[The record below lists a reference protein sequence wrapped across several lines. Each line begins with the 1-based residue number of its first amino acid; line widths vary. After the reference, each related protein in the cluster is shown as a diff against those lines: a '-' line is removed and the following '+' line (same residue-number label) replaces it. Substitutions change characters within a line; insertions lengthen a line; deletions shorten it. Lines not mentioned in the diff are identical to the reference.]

1 MAKGTI
7 DELFDISAIENQK
20 QKAEAILKDFVGS
33 LQKVPKIKLEVEGSK
48 SVKEFSLANAKLS
61 EEIKSVTALA
71 KQRFAADA
79 RLITLQTDYAKAT
92 ARSREELRKSNR
104 ELKASTEFQL
114 AETASIDKARAAV
127 KKLTIERN
135 SLNLATAEGQG
146 RRDTLNERINK
157 LNDFIKKNVDLL
169 AQQKIN
175 VGNYAG
181 SLAAPF
187 ETLLNKL
194 EELKANLAN
203 GIGLGGGRS
212 EADLKGA
219 TFQIQKLTDALS
231 LSSTAGASS
240 AKQVKILERTFQD
253 LSISTAKGD
262 ETATKFLST
271 LAGQI
276 GEAKDAVGD
285 LRDEIKLNASDTKGI
300 DNVVGSL
307 NALAG
312 IAQGA
317 AGAYALFG
325 ASQEDAAKIT
335 AKLIAVQGI
344 ANSIQTVGQELTR
357 KGTIANKAYVFVQGL
372 VTTATDKSAASTVR
386 LAAAS
391 KLLLG
396 GAIIGG
402 IAFLV
407 SKYIE
412 LSSRVSEAQRQ
423 SALLAETNK
432 EIATNA
438 GSEIA
443 KLQVLYKV
451 ATNANIPLVER
462 KKAVGEL
469 QEQYPAYFKN
479 IETEAVL
486 QGKAADAYLRAKDA
500 IIEKAKTQALESR
513 LTDLASKELDLQLQN
528 NEKLKEAEKART
540 AIRKQALAAA
550 SENGPKGIAA
560 SFGPETSNLR
570 LLQGELKKTEDAL
583 KANNITLSEIA
594 KDREFVLGLITNAP
608 VNSASGTGGAAAAI
622 QNAKDI
628 ADGTKEAI
636 LRSQFEIN
644 KLRLEA
650 SAASDK
656 EIFESEQRGYFVR
669 VQALNDFTQKQ
680 QALALL
686 EVQFARDAEQ
696 LRLAA
701 VLKGLEKEK
710 SQKGANIKALTEQ
723 QTKERTASAKA
734 IELIELQATIRLGEI
749 GKEFVANSKKLS
761 DDREAIR
768 QEEIDRIKKFEQDQI
783 EIAERSRA
791 IFKAAIAE
799 RQADEEK
806 AAQRRI
812 ELQKN
817 LQEELKS
824 LFIQLVN
831 DQFTIEEQ
839 ALTERKRLL
848 DEDTARRINQINL
861 LGLTES
867 ERIRQTAIVEKNAAA
882 QTEAIERRKRE
893 IAVQRARFEKLA
905 SIASIIQATA
915 VAVIN
920 ALGSKPYSP
929 ANIGLAALT
938 GAIGAA
944 QLAKA
949 ISTPLPRYKTGRGTG
964 KEELAITGDGGRPEY
979 IVRGSGAIE
988 ATPSVPTLTH
998 LMPKD
1003 RVLKDDNA
1011 LLNYLIAASNPYARI
1026 VSKSSQQV
1034 DVMTDKTGRGIIKAV
1049 TENRPKVTVI
1059 NHAPVEVTASW
1070 QNAFKK

>member
-7 DELFDISAIENQK
+7 DELFDLSAIQAQSDKVEK
-20 QKAEAILKDFVGS
+20 LLAEFVTGIS
-33 LQKVPKIKLEVEGSK
+33 KIPKIKLEVSGSE
-48 SVKEFSLANAKLS
+48 SVKEFSLANAKLKA
-61 EEIKSVTALA
+61 EIASVQQLA
-71 KQRFAADA
+71 NQRFAADA
-79 RLITLQTDYAKAT
+79 KLITLQTDYAKAT
-92 ARSREELRKSNR
+92 ARSREELRKSNK

-135 SLNLATAEGQG
+135 GLNLATAGGQD
-146 RRDTLNERINK
+146 RRDVLNERINK

-181 SLAAPF
+181 SLAKPF
-187 ETLLNKL
+187 ESLITRLDQ
-194 EELKANLAN
+194 LKANLAQ

-231 LSSTAGASS
+231 LSSSAGASS

-271 LAGQI
+271 LAGEI

-317 AGAYALFG
+317 AGAYALLG

-357 KGTIANKAYVFVQGL
+357 KGTIANKAYVFIQGL
-372 VTTATDKSAASTVR
+372 VTTATNTTAAATTRLNAVLKLSTIGLVVAAIGGLIYAISKASEATFGFTKNQKALYDITKSANASYAEEAV
-386 LAAAS
+386 
-391 KLLLG
+391 KLKIL
-396 GAIIGG
+396 
-402 IAFLV
+402 
-407 SKYIE
+407 
-412 LSSRVSEAQRQ
+412 
-423 SALLAETNK
+423 TK
-432 EIATNA
+432 EYLNTSTSV
-438 GSEIA
+438 G
-443 KLQVLYKV
+443 
-451 ATNANIPLVER
+451 R
-462 KKAVGEL
+462 KKDIQDEL
-469 QEQYPAYFKN
+469 QKTYPAYFGNLK
-479 IETEAVL
+479 TEAEF
-486 QGKAADAYLRAKDA
+486 QNGIADAANRATKALLIQAKVQAAQTLLTEKYKKVLDETFDPQSSLNFF
-500 IIEKAKTQALESR
+500 EKAGVALRNPLS
-513 LTDLASKELDLQLQN
+513 TI
-528 NEKLKEAEKART
+528 RT
-540 AIRKQALAAA
+540 ASGSPNIDDFQALAEEAA
-550 SENGPKGIAA
+550 DNVNKTKKEYNDLETFIQGFIERSNKELEALGGDPKKVTNN
-560 SFGPETSNLR
+560 TSA
-570 LLQGELKKTEDAL
+570 GVKE
-583 KANNITLSEIA
+583 
-594 KDREFVLGLITNAP
+594 
-608 VNSASGTGGAAAAI
+608 AAAEI
-622 QNAKDI
+622 KKVNDK
-628 ADGTKEAI
+628 TKEDI

-644 KLRLEA
+644 KLRLEE
-650 SAASDK
+650 SAKADK
-656 EIFESEQRGYFVR
+656 EIIDSENRGYFIR
-669 VQALNDFTQKQ
+669 KQALLDFTQKQ
-680 QALALL
+680 QAIAQL
-686 EVQFARDAEQ
+686 EVQFARDVEKLKLAEIVGALQ
-696 LRLAA
+696 E
-701 VLKGLEKEK
+701 EKK
-710 SQKGANIKALTEQ
+710 QKGANVKELNNQIE
-723 QTKERTASAKA
+723 KERAASAKRV
-734 IELIELQATIRLGEI
+734 ELIELQSTIRLTEI
-749 GKEFVANSKKLS
+749 GKDFVKTGQELA
-761 DDREAIR
+761 DQRQAIR
-768 QEEIDRIKKFEQDQI
+768 DDEIARIKKFEEDQQ
-783 EIAERSRA
+783 EISQRSRA
-791 IFKAAIAE
+791 IFKAAIQK
-799 RQADEEK
+799 QADEE
-806 AAQRRI
+806 AAAAEKRI
-812 ELQKN
+812 ELQKQ
-817 LQEELKS
+817 LQDELKS

-839 ALTERKRLL
+839 ALDERRRLL
-848 DEDTARRINQINL
+848 DEDTRRRINQINL
-861 LGLTES
+861 LGLTEQ

-882 QTEAIERRKRE
+882 QSEAIERRKRE
-893 IAVQRARFEKLA
+893 LAVQRARFEKLA
-905 SIASIIQATA
+905 SIASIIQETA
-915 VAVIN
+915 RAVVK
-920 ALGSKPYSP
+920 ALAFGPPQGP
-929 ANIGLAALT
+929 ALALLA

-949 ISTPLPRYKTGRGTG
+949 ISTPLPRYKSGRGTG
-964 KEELAITGDGGRPEY
+964 KEELAITGDGGKTEY

-988 ATPSVPTLTH
+988 ATPAVPTLTH

-1011 LLNYLIAASNPYARI
+1011 LLNFLINASSPYARI
-1026 VSKSSQQV
+1026 ASKSSQQP

>member
-7 DELFDISAIENQK
+7 DELFDLSAIQAQSDKVEK
-20 QKAEAILKDFVGS
+20 LLSEFVTGIS
-33 LQKVPKIKLEVEGSK
+33 KIPKIKLEVSGSE
-48 SVKEFSLANAKLS
+48 SVKEFSLANAKLKA
-61 EEIKSVTALA
+61 EIASVQQLA
-71 KQRFAADA
+71 NQRFAADA
-79 RLITLQTDYAKAT
+79 KLITLQTDYAKAT
-92 ARSREELRKSNR
+92 ARSREELRKSNK

-135 SLNLATAEGQG
+135 GLNLATAGGQD
-146 RRDTLNERINK
+146 RRDVLNERINK

-181 SLAAPF
+181 SLAKPF
-187 ETLLNKL
+187 ESLITRLDQ
-194 EELKANLAN
+194 LKANLAQ

-357 KGTIANKAYVFVQGL
+357 KGTIANKAYVFIQGL
-372 VTTATDKSAASTVR
+372 VTTATNTTAAATTRLNAVLKLSTIGIVVAAVGGLIYAISKASEATFGFTKNQKALYDITKSANASYAEEAV
-386 LAAAS
+386 
-391 KLLLG
+391 KLKIL
-396 GAIIGG
+396 
-402 IAFLV
+402 
-407 SKYIE
+407 
-412 LSSRVSEAQRQ
+412 
-423 SALLAETNK
+423 TK
-432 EIATNA
+432 EYLNTSTSV
-438 GSEIA
+438 G
-443 KLQVLYKV
+443 
-451 ATNANIPLVER
+451 R
-462 KKAVGEL
+462 KKDIQDEL
-469 QEQYPAYFKN
+469 QKTYPAYFGNLK
-479 IETEAVL
+479 TEAEF
-486 QGKAADAYLRAKDA
+486 QNGIADAANRATKALLIQAKVQAAQTLLTEKYKKVLDETFDPQSSLNFFEKAGVALRNPLSTIRTASGSPNADDFKALAEAATDNVNKTKKEYNDLEA
-500 IIEKAKTQALESR
+500 FIQGFIEKSN
-513 LTDLASKELDLQLQN
+513 KELETLGGDPKKVTN
-528 NEKLKEAEKART
+528 NTTAGVKEA
-540 AIRKQALAAA
+540 AA
-550 SENGPKGIAA
+550 EI
-560 SFGPETSNLR
+560 
-570 LLQGELKKTEDAL
+570 KK
-583 KANNITLSEIA
+583 
-594 KDREFVLGLITNAP
+594 
-608 VNSASGTGGAAAAI
+608 VND
-622 QNAKDI
+622 K
-628 ADGTKEAI
+628 TKEDI

-644 KLRLEA
+644 KLRLEESSKA
-650 SAASDK
+650 DK
-656 EIFESEQRGYFVR
+656 EIIDSENRGYFIR
-669 VQALNDFTQKQ
+669 KQALLDFTQKQ
-680 QALALL
+680 QAIAQL
-686 EVQFARDAEQ
+686 EVQFARDVEKLKLAEII
-696 LRLAA
+696 AA
-701 VLKGLEKEK
+701 LEEEK
-710 SQKGANIKALTEQ
+710 KQKGANVKELNNQIE
-723 QTKERTASAKA
+723 KERAASAKRV
-734 IELIELQATIRLGEI
+734 ELIELQSTIRLTEI
-749 GKEFVANSKKLS
+749 GKEFVKTGQELA
-761 DDREAIR
+761 DQRQAIR
-768 QEEIDRIKKFEQDQI
+768 DDEIARIKKFEEDQQ
-783 EIAERSRA
+783 EISQKSRA
-791 IFKAAIAE
+791 IFKAAIKE
-799 RQADEEK
+799 QADEE
-806 AAQRRI
+806 AAAAEKRI
-812 ELQKN
+812 ELQKQ
-817 LQEELKS
+817 LQDELKS

-839 ALTERKRLL
+839 ALNERKRLL

-861 LGLTES
+861 LGLTEQ

-882 QTEAIERRKRE
+882 QTESIERRKRE
-893 IAVQRARFEKLA
+893 LAVQRARFEKLA

-920 ALGSKPYSP
+920 ALGSRPYTP

-949 ISTPLPRYKTGRGTG
+949 ISTPLPRYKSGRGTG
-964 KEELAITGDGGRPEY
+964 KEELAITGDGGKTEY

-1011 LLNYLIAASNPYARI
+1011 LLNFLINASSPYARI
-1026 VSKSSQQV
+1026 ASKNAQQA

-1049 TENRPKVTVI
+1049 TENRPRVTVI

>member
-7 DELFDISAIENQK
+7 DELFDLSAIQAQSDKVEK
-20 QKAEAILKDFVGS
+20 LLAEFVTGIS
-33 LQKVPKIKLEVEGSK
+33 KIPKIKLEVSGSE
-48 SVKEFSLANAKLS
+48 SVKEFSLANAKLKA
-61 EEIKSVTALA
+61 EIAAVQQLA
-71 KQRFAADA
+71 NQRFAADA
-79 RLITLQTDYAKAT
+79 KLITLQTDYAKAT
-92 ARSREELRKSNR
+92 ARSREELRKSNK

-135 SLNLATAEGQG
+135 GLNLATAGGQD
-146 RRDTLNERINK
+146 RRDVLNERINK

-181 SLAAPF
+181 SLAKPF
-187 ETLLNKL
+187 ESLITRLDQ
-194 EELKANLAN
+194 LKANLAQ

-271 LAGQI
+271 LAGEI

-317 AGAYALFG
+317 AGAYALLG

-357 KGTIANKAYVFVQGL
+357 KGTIANKAYVFIQGL
-372 VTTATDKSAASTVR
+372 VTTATNTT
-386 LAAAS
+386 AAATTRLNAVLKLSTIGLVVAAVGGLIYAIS
-391 KLLLG
+391 K
-396 GAIIGG
+396 A
-402 IAFLV
+402 
-407 SKYIE
+407 
-412 LSSRVSEAQRQ
+412 SEATFGFTKNQK
-423 SALLAETNK
+423 ALYEITKSSNASYAEEAVKLKILTKEYLNTSTSVGRKK
-432 EIATNA
+432 EI
-438 GSEIA
+438 
-443 KLQVLYKV
+443 QD
-451 ATNANIPLVER
+451 
-462 KKAVGEL
+462 EL
-469 QEQYPAYFKN
+469 QKTYPAYFGNLK
-479 IETEAVL
+479 TEAEF
-486 QGKAADAYLRAKDA
+486 QNGIADAANRATKALLIQAKVQAAQTLLTEKYKKVLDETFDPQSTLNFFEKAGVALRNPLSTIRTASGSPNTDDFKALAEAATDNVNKTKKEYNDLETF
-500 IIEKAKTQALESR
+500 IQGFIEKSN
-513 LTDLASKELDLQLQN
+513 KELEALGGDPKKVTN
-528 NEKLKEAEKART
+528 NTSAGVKEA
-540 AIRKQALAAA
+540 AA
-550 SENGPKGIAA
+550 EI
-560 SFGPETSNLR
+560 
-570 LLQGELKKTEDAL
+570 KK
-583 KANNITLSEIA
+583 
-594 KDREFVLGLITNAP
+594 
-608 VNSASGTGGAAAAI
+608 VND
-622 QNAKDI
+622 K
-628 ADGTKEAI
+628 TKEDI

-644 KLRLEA
+644 KLRLEE
-650 SAASDK
+650 SAKADK
-656 EIFESEQRGYFVR
+656 EIIDSENRGYFIR
-669 VQALNDFTQKQ
+669 KQALLDFTQKQ
-680 QALALL
+680 QAIAQL
-686 EVQFARDAEQ
+686 EVQFARDVEKLKLAEIVS
-696 LRLAA
+696 A
-701 VLKGLEKEK
+701 LEEEK
-710 SQKGANIKALTEQ
+710 KQKGANVKELNNQIE
-723 QTKERTASAKA
+723 KERAASAKRV
-734 IELIELQATIRLGEI
+734 ELIELQSTIRLTEI
-749 GKEFVANSKKLS
+749 GKDFVKTGQELA
-761 DDREAIR
+761 DQRQAIR
-768 QEEIDRIKKFEQDQI
+768 DDEIARIKKFEEDQQ
-783 EIAERSRA
+783 EISQRSRA
-791 IFKAAIAE
+791 IFKAAIQE
-799 RQADEEK
+799 QADEE
-806 AAQRRI
+806 AAAAEKRI
-812 ELQKN
+812 ELQKQ
-817 LQEELKS
+817 LQDELKS

-839 ALTERKRLL
+839 ALDERRRLL
-848 DEDTARRINQINL
+848 DEDTRRRINQINL
-861 LGLTES
+861 LGLTEQ

-882 QTEAIERRKRE
+882 QSEAIERRKRE
-893 IAVQRARFEKLA
+893 LAVQRARFEKLA

-920 ALGSKPYSP
+920 ALGSRPYTP

-964 KEELAITGDGGRPEY
+964 KEELAITGDGGKTEY

-988 ATPSVPTLTH
+988 ATPAVPTLTH
-998 LMPKD
+998 LMPQD

-1011 LLNYLIAASNPYARI
+1011 LLNFLINASSPYARI
-1026 VSKSSQQV
+1026 ASKNAQQP

-1049 TENRPKVTVI
+1049 TENRPRVTVI